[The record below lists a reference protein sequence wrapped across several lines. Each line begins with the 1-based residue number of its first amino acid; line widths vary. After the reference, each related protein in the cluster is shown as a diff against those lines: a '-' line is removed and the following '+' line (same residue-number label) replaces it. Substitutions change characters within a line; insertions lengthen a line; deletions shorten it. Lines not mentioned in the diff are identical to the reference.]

1 MSEKE
6 VVLVEKSD
14 HIATI
19 TINRPDKLNALDAQV
34 IVALAMALEQLRQ
47 DPDVRVAVLTG
58 AGEKAFIAGADIS
71 EFKGAPAV
79 EQYRIM
85 QTGDI
90 YSAVERFPKPTI
102 AMINGFCLG
111 GGCEVAMACDI
122 RVAGDKAKLGQPE
135 TNLGI
140 IPAGGATQRL
150 PRLVGQGRAMR
161 LIYTGDII
169 DAAEAE
175 RIGLVDEVVPQDELK
190 DHVMKLAGKIAQKSP
205 ASLQAAK
212 ETVRAAWQMPL
223 DAGLRF
229 EKSWFGL
236 LFSTEDKE
244 EGVTAFLE
252 KRKPEFKGK

>member
-1 MSEKE
+1 
-6 VVLVEKSD
+6 
-14 HIATI
+14 
-19 TINRPDKLNALDAQV
+19 
-34 IVALAMALEQLRQ
+34 
-47 DPDVRVAVLTG
+47 
-58 AGEKAFIAGADIS
+58 
-71 EFKGAPAV
+71 
-79 EQYRIM
+79 
-85 QTGDI
+85 
-90 YSAVERFPKPTI
+90 
-102 AMINGFCLG
+102 MINGFCLG

-161 LIYTGDII
+161 LIYTGEII
-169 DAAEAE
+169 DAAAAE
-175 RIGLVDEVVPQDELK
+175 KIGLVDEVVPQDQLK
-190 DHVMKLAGKIAQKSP
+190 DHTMALAAKIAEKSP

-212 ETVRAAWQMPL
+212 ETIRAAWQMPL
-223 DAGLRF
+223 EAGLRF

-252 KRKPEFKGK
+252 KRKPDFKGK